1 MEPASAGST
10 WPNSATAAPLPG
22 QRASFQNG
30 ECIVFVDEALALR
43 FRCLAEIICL
53 QVPYLKKVD
62 VFQLWHGLSVL
73 PKNYEDS
80 WREWFLPTELGQA
93 MSAPPD

>member
-1 MEPASAGST
+1 MARVNHFPHDHHAD
-10 WPNSATAAPLPG
+10 PLPG
-22 QRASFQNG
+22 QRATFQNG
-30 ECIVFVDEALALR
+30 ECIDFVEEAQALR